1 MKPIVIEQVRNP
13 SESALLLRRLLLAK
27 NCLRSMADT
36 YSGIQMGE
44 VWPFCALSREKL
56 EEAVPDILQAIA
68 WHGFPYRKNTA
79 CFTDITMAK
88 GNINHHTDSGFG
100 KLALMLL
107 RVQPM
112 TRSPLV
118 SLHGDYEQENL
129 LWARNDF
136 CALKPGDIAIFD
148 SEQEHAWFCNGVAT
162 FLTIPVV
169 RQRKRRSPSLSP
181 SNGH

>member
-1 MKPIVIEQVRNP
+1 MKPVVIKQVRNP
-13 SESALLLRRLLLAK
+13 SESALLLRRLLIAESRLPG
-27 NCLRSMADT
+27 MANKV
-36 YSGIQMGE
+36 QMGE
-44 VWPFCALSREKL
+44 VRAFCAILKHRLEKM
-56 EEAVPDILQAIA
+56 VPDVLQAVA
-68 WHGFPYRKNTA
+68 QHGFPHRKNGA
-79 CFTDITMAK
+79 HLADIAIAK
-88 GNINHHTDSGFG
+88 GNIEHHIDYGFG

-112 TRSPLV
+112 TRSPFV
-118 SLHGDYEQENL
+118 SLHSDYEQENL

-162 FLTIPVV
+162 FLTIPVA
-169 RQRKRRSPSLSP
+169 RQRKRRSPSLLP

>member
-13 SESALLLRRLLLAK
+13 SESALLLRRLLIAK
-27 NCLRSMADT
+27 NCLQSMAKT
-36 YSGIQMGE
+36 CSRIQMGE
-44 VWPFCALSREKL
+44 VRPFCALFSEKL
-56 EEAVPDILQAIA
+56 EEAVPDILQAVA
-68 WHGFPYRKNTA
+68 RHGFLYRKNGA
-79 CFTDITMAK
+79 HLADISMVK
-88 GNINHHTDSGFG
+88 GNINHHTDDGFG

-136 CALKPGDIAIFD
+136 CALKPGDIAIFN

>member
-13 SESALLLRRLLLAK
+13 SESALLLRRLLIAESRLP
-27 NCLRSMADT
+27 RMADKV
-36 YSGIQMGE
+36 QMGE
-44 VWPFCALSREKL
+44 AQPVCAILEQRLEKV
-56 EEAVPDILQAIA
+56 VPDILQAVA
-68 WHGFPYRKNTA
+68 SRGFPYRKNA
-79 CFTDITMAK
+79 AYLADITIAK

-118 SLHGDYEQENL
+118 SLHGDYEQENV

-162 FLTIPVV
+162 FLTIPVRRV
-169 RQRKRRSPSLSP
+169 RKRPAPDSRAASV
-181 SNGH
+181 

>member
-1 MKPIVIEQVRNP
+1 MKPSVIEQVRNP
-13 SESALLLRRLLLAK
+13 SESALLLRRLLIAENRLPLIAQTK
-27 NCLRSMADT
+27 KM
-36 YSGIQMGE
+36 QMGE
-44 VWPFCALSREKL
+44 VWPFCAILKQRLEKV
-56 EEAVPDILQAIA
+56 VPDILQAVA
-68 WHGFPYRKNTA
+68 RHGFLYRKNA
-79 CFTDITMAK
+79 PHLAEITIAK
-88 GNINHHTDSGFG
+88 GNINHHTDSGLG

-118 SLHGDYEQENL
+118 SLHSDYEQANL

-136 CALKPGDIAIFD
+136 CALKPGDIAIFN